1 MTIQIVSQQVQ
12 KIDGREEQNV
22 RQETDTTPRDEVGS
36 RNNSLKRVN
45 LKLDEII
52 KADLERMSHELTQ
65 NPRAATQE
73 ENLLE
78 SRDSPIRMELG
89 AAGDVKTEIASNS
102 LQHPSK

>member
-12 KIDGREEQNV
+12 KIDGGEEQNV
-22 RQETDTTPRDEVGS
+22 RQETDTTPRGEVGS
-36 RNNSLKRVN
+36 LRKAN

-65 NPRAATQE
+65 NPKTETQE

-78 SRDSPIRMELG
+78 SRNSPIRMELG
-89 AAGDVKTEIASNS
+89 AAGDVKTEIATNS
-102 LQHPSK
+102 LQQPSK